1 MKSILMWNCFRYL
14 SGVTLFLWALVV
26 HAVDLPRLVD
36 ESPWTPSEH
45 AGATLPSQELTSR
58 WVYQLLLGE
67 IAAQR
72 DNFGVAV
79 KNYLDLA
86 RATHD
91 PRVARRATEVA
102 LYAHDP
108 KAAQEAIALWLVAE
122 PKSMEAREALAALL
136 LSQGKLLDVEEVLV
150 QLLASDKTDVGNDF
164 RNLSVIFTEHP
175 DHEAVLRLAERLAE
189 PYPQVPEAR
198 YLVGSAAFLAG
209 KNDQALEEARAA
221 SLLRPGWEASALLE
235 GRVLQE
241 QNSEQALAFY
251 QNFLEQY
258 PQSRDVRLLFA
269 RYLVELRDYQK
280 AREQFNVLLDK
291 APNNPDLTLAVALLT
306 MQLKDYTGAELL
318 YQKALAQGYR
328 DPDVI
333 RFYLGQVYEE
343 QKQWDKAIQ
352 WYGMVAAG
360 DQLTMAQIRVALM
373 WAHQNQL
380 KKALDLLHAVPA
392 QTQEQQEQKVLA
404 EEQMQRESG
413 DYQGAFDTLTVALH
427 VSPNSPDLLYE
438 RAIVADKL
446 NHLDTLEQDLRKV
459 IALRPQYAHAY
470 NALGYS
476 LADRDLRLDE
486 ALGLI
491 QEALALAPN
500 DPFIMDSLG
509 WVQFR
514 MGHIS
519 ESIATL
525 KRAYALQ
532 DDPEIAAHLGEVL
545 WVSGDQ
551 PAARQ
556 TWENSLKANP
566 GNEVLT
572 SAVRRFMH

>member
-1 MKSILMWNCFRYL
+1 MKLMVMQKCSRYL
-14 SGVTLFLWALVV
+14 SGVTLVLWTLTLQA
-26 HAVDLPRLVD
+26 ADLPRLAD
-36 ESPWTPSEH
+36 ETPWTPSEH
-45 AGATLPSQELTSR
+45 AGTTLPSQELTAR

-72 DNFGVAV
+72 DDFGVAV

-86 RATHD
+86 RTTHD

-108 KAAQEAIALWLVAE
+108 KAAQDAIALWLMAE
-122 PKSMEAREALAALL
+122 PKSVEAREALAALL
-136 LSQGKLLDVEEVLV
+136 LSQGKLVDVEDVLV
-150 QLLASDKTDVGNDF
+150 QLLASDKADVGNDF

-175 DHEAVLRLAERLAE
+175 DHDAVLTLAEHLAQ
-189 PYPQVPEAR
+189 PYPQIPEAH

-209 KNDQALEEARAA
+209 KNEEALEEARAA
-221 SLLRPGWEASALLE
+221 SRLRPGWEASALLE

-251 QNFLEQY
+251 QNFLQRY
-258 PQSRDVRLLFA
+258 PQSRDLRLLFA
-269 RYLVELRDYQK
+269 RYLVELRDYEK
-280 AREQFNVLLDK
+280 AREQFSVLLSE

-306 MQLKDYTGAELL
+306 MQLKDYAGAEQL

-343 QKQWDKAIQ
+343 EKQWDKAIE

-392 QTQEQQEQKVLA
+392 HTEDQQVQKVLA
-404 EEQMQRESG
+404 EEQMLRESG
-413 DYQGAFDTLTVALH
+413 DYQGAFNTLTVALH
-427 VSPNSPDLLYE
+427 VNPDSPDLLYE

-446 NHLDTLEQDLRKV
+446 NHLDTLEQDLRRV

-486 ALGLI
+486 ALLLI
-491 QEALALAPN
+491 QKALTLAPN

-514 MGHIS
+514 MGHLP

-551 PAARQ
+551 AAARQ
-556 TWENSLKANP
+556 TWETSLKANP
-566 GNEVLT
+566 DNEVLT
-572 SAVRRFMH
+572 SALRRFIH